1 MQRFAGV
8 DEGIENVRETKLSDY
23 VMRFVAKQGVR
34 HVFMLPGGGAMHL
47 NDSVGRCDGL
57 QFVSVQHEQA
67 GAIAAEAYARVTN
80 NLGVAMVTSGP
91 GGTNAVTGVAA
102 AWLDSTPVLF
112 ISGQVKRADLR
123 RDPQLRQL
131 GVQEID
137 IVSIVKPITKYA
149 VTILEPESV
158 RFHLEQAVYLARSG
172 RPGPVWI
179 DIPLDVQAAKIDE
192 DSLAGFAPPK
202 PDASEHAAS
211 IRELAAKTIQM
222 LNESTRPVILV
233 GNGVRLAG
241 AGELFQEVVDALGI
255 PVLTTRLG
263 VDLLPASHPLCFGMP
278 GGIAARSANFTLQ
291 NSDFLLTLGT
301 RLDMQMLAYAPHR
314 FARAARK
321 VMVNIDAAEIRKLG
335 KLIDLG
341 IQADAKTFLAELL
354 SLRGQVQPR
363 DRTAWM
369 DRCVQWQARYPFVQA
384 EQREQKS
391 GISMYGFSDL
401 LAELLDEG
409 DVVLPGSSGFA
420 AEIFLTAFK
429 CKRGQRVFH
438 NKGTGAMGLA
448 QPSALGACLG
458 SGGKRTICVDGDG
471 GFVMNMQELET
482 IRRLQLPIKFF
493 VVNNNGY
500 ASIRASQ
507 SNYFKLLV
515 GADETSGLSL
525 PDVVKVAHAY
535 GLPGRTVARPQEL
548 RETLKAVLGAP
559 GPGICEVVVLP
570 DEPRVP
576 RVASVIRPDGS
587 MASRPL
593 EDLFPFLDRD
603 ELRENMLIPIIED

>member
-1 MQRFAGV
+1 MLQSG
-8 DEGIENVRETKLSDY
+8 DGMGQTTKLSDY
-23 VMRFVAKQGVR
+23 VMRFVADQGVQ
-34 HVFMLPGGGAMHL
+34 HVFVLPGGGAMHL
-47 NDSVGRCDGL
+47 NDSLGRCEGVE
-57 QFVSVQHEQA
+57 FVAVQHEQA
-67 GAIAAEAYARVTN
+67 AALAAEAYARVTN

-112 ISGQVKRADLR
+112 ISGQVKRADIR

-149 VTILEPESV
+149 VTVMEPETI
-158 RFHLEQAVYLARSG
+158 RFHLEQAVHLAHFG

-192 DSLAGFAPPK
+192 EKLKVFTPAAFE
-202 PDASEHAAS
+202 ASSKAANT
-211 IRELAAKTIQM
+211 RELALQTIRM
-222 LNESTRPVILV
+222 LNESERPVILV

-241 AGELFQEVVDALGI
+241 GEKLFEQVVGLLGV

-263 VDLLPASHPLCFGMP
+263 VDLLPASHSLCFGMP

-291 NSDFLLTLGT
+291 NSDFLLTIGS
-301 RLDMQMLAYAPHR
+301 RLDMQLLAYAPER

-321 VMVNIDAAEIRKLG
+321 VMVNIDEAEIRKLG
-335 KLIDLG
+335 KLIDVG
-341 IQADAKTFLAELL
+341 IQDDAKAFLSEIL
-354 SLRGQVQPR
+354 SLRNEIKPR
-363 DRTAWM
+363 ERTAWIE
-369 DRCVQWQARYPFVQA
+369 RCRSWQTRYPFVRP
-384 EQREQKS
+384 EQRLQKS
-391 GISMYGFSDL
+391 GISMYAFSEL
-401 LAELLDEG
+401 LAELLREG

-429 CKRGQRVFH
+429 CKSGQRVFH

-448 QPSALGACLG
+448 QPAALGACLG

-471 GFVMNMQELET
+471 GFAMNIQELET

-515 GADETSGLSL
+515 GADATSGLSL
-525 PDVVKVAHAY
+525 PNFVKVAHAY
-535 GLPGRTVARPQEL
+535 GLPARSVSKAEKLTEEL
-548 RETLKAVLGAP
+548 RSALEEP
-559 GPGICEVVVLP
+559 GPAICEIVVLP